1 MNIIETVAL
10 TKKFDDLTANNNI
23 NFSVRDGEIH
33 ALIGENGAG
42 KTTLMNIL
50 YGLLQ
55 PTAGEIYFKGEKVR
69 IDNPKKAIAM
79 GIGMVHQH
87 FKLVSSLSILENILL
102 GVEPQ
107 KYKVFFDRKKAEEKI
122 KEIDKKYGLNVDYNL
137 KIRDVSVG
145 VQQRVEILK
154 MLYREVDLLILDEPT
169 AVLTPQEVDEFF
181 KSLKNLKEKGKTV
194 IIVTHKLEEVFKC
207 SDRVTVMRNGKLI
220 DTLKTQETN
229 MKELANLM
237 VGRNVLLEV
246 EKQKAAP
253 GAKLL
258 EVKGVSTYDDR
269 QIKVLDNVTFHVNAG
284 EIVGIAGVQGN
295 GQEELLRVLTGM
307 QLATSG
313 IIYFK
318 EHEITNML
326 PGDIRELGLSHIPS
340 DRFQYGLASEAS
352 IAENLISGYH
362 RRPHISNGKIINL
375 QKVNEFSNKL
385 VCQFDI
391 RTENIYNPVQSLSGG
406 NAQKVILARELAAEP
421 ELIIASQP
429 TRGVDI
435 GAIEF
440 IHKQLIRARDE
451 GKGILLISTELK
463 EIMSLSDRILVMFS
477 GKIVGELSIDE
488 ATEEKIGLL
497 MAGVVR
503 EV

>member
-391 RTENIYNPVQSLSGG
+391 RTEIF
-406 NAQKVILARELAAEP
+406 
-421 ELIIASQP
+421 II
-429 TRGVDI
+429 RFNLFLVVM
-435 GAIEF
+435 
-440 IHKQLIRARDE
+440 HKKLY
-451 GKGILLISTELK
+451 
-463 EIMSLSDRILVMFS
+463 
-477 GKIVGELSIDE
+477 
-488 ATEEKIGLL
+488 
-497 MAGVVR
+497 
-503 EV
+503 